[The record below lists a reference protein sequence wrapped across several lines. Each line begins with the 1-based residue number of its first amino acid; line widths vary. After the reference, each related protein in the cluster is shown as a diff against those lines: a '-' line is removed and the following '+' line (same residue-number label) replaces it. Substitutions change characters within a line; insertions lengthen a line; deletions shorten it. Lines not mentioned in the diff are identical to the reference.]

1 MTVRVK
7 ICGVTDK
14 TQVKMIVDA
23 GADAIGIVVNVP
35 DSPRNINFRQ
45 AIDIFRSI
53 PPFLS
58 KVLVTVPKSLDEIIE
73 MYELIKPDVL
83 QVNGLEDSKLLRE
96 IRDNVPCKLIVTV
109 SFEINNPNNN
119 IELIKKNINK
129 TILYGDAIMLD
140 SKVGHT
146 YGGTGHKIDWDIA
159 KKIIDQINDKHFI
172 LAGGLKPEN
181 IQKAIRDV
189 NPYAVDVSSGV
200 EKSPGIKNPVLV
212 KSFIKLSKEI

>member
-23 GADAIGIVVNVP
+23 GADAIGVVVNVP
-35 DSPRNINFRQ
+35 DSPRNIDFKQ
-45 AIDIFRSI
+45 AIDIFKSV

-58 KVLVTVPKSLDEIIE
+58 RVLVTVPKSLDEIIE

-83 QVNGLEDSKLLRE
+83 QVNGLEDAKLLRE

-119 IELIKKNINK
+119 IELIKKNLNK

-212 KSFIKLSKEI
+212 KNFIKLSKEI

>member
-1 MTVRVK
+1 
-7 ICGVTDK
+7 
-14 TQVKMIVDA
+14 MIYFKKEFLQSF
-23 GADAIGIVVNVP
+23 P
-35 DSPRNINFRQ
+35 DDRKN
-45 AIDIFRSI
+45 
-53 PPFLS
+53 L
-58 KVLVTVPKSLDEIIE
+58 SLDNWN
-73 MYELIKPDVL
+73 
-83 QVNGLEDSKLLRE
+83 Q
-96 IRDNVPCKLIVTV
+96 
-109 SFEINNPNNN
+109 FEINNPNNN

>member
-23 GADAIGIVVNVP
+23 GADAIGTVVNVP
-35 DSPRNINFRQ
+35 DSPRNIDFKQ
-45 AIDIFRSI
+45 AIDIFRSV

-58 KVLVTVPKSLDEIIE
+58 KVLVTVPKSVDEIIE
-73 MYELIKPDVL
+73 MYELIKPDVI
-83 QVNGLEDSKLLRE
+83 QVNGLKNSRLLRE

-119 IELIKKNINK
+119 IELIKKNVNK

-140 SKVGHT
+140 SKIGHT

-181 IQKAIRDV
+181 IQKAIQDV

>member
-1 MTVRVK
+1 MTVKVK

-23 GADAIGIVVNVP
+23 GADAIGTVVNVP
-35 DSPRNINFRQ
+35 DSPRNIDFKQ
-45 AIDIFRSI
+45 AIDIFRFV

-58 KVLVTVPKSLDEIIE
+58 KVLVTVPKSVDEIIE
-73 MYELIKPDVL
+73 IYELIKPDVI
-83 QVNGLEDSKLLRE
+83 QINGLENARLLRE

-119 IELIKKNINK
+119 IELIKKNVNK

-140 SKVGHT
+140 SKIGHT

-181 IQKAIRDV
+181 IQKAIRYV

-200 EKSPGIKNPVLV
+200 EKSPGIKNPALV

>member
-23 GADAIGIVVNVP
+23 GADAIGVVVNVP
-35 DSPRNINFRQ
+35 DSPRNIDFKQ
-45 AIDIFRSI
+45 AIDIFRFV

-58 KVLVTVPKSLDEIIE
+58 KVLVTVPKSVDEIIE
-73 MYELIKPDVL
+73 IYELIKPDVI
-83 QVNGLEDSKLLRE
+83 QINGLENARLLRE

-119 IELIKKNINK
+119 IELIKKNVNK

-140 SKVGHT
+140 SKIGHT

-181 IQKAIRDV
+181 IQKAIRYV

-200 EKSPGIKNPVLV
+200 EKSPGIKNPALV

>member
-23 GADAIGIVVNVP
+23 GADAIGVVVNVP
-35 DSPRNINFRQ
+35 DSPRNIDFKQ
-45 AIDIFRSI
+45 AIDIFRFV

-58 KVLVTVPKSLDEIIE
+58 KVLVTVPKSVDEIIE
-73 MYELIKPDVL
+73 IYELIKPDVI
-83 QVNGLEDSKLLRE
+83 QINGLENARLLRE

-119 IELIKKNINK
+119 IELIKKNVNK

-140 SKVGHT
+140 SKIGHT

-181 IQKAIRDV
+181 IQKAIQDV